1 VSEDEEI
8 ANSVRAHGWHAIS
21 VSDHPPEF
29 LYTCGLMTT
38 FRHSEA
44 IIFGLPRRSAYAV
57 LAAMVDDIRRGRTF
71 ASPGRYDGVLTD
83 FPIAVRL
90 VHPSQAEMYL
100 GYAMGH
106 CRYMG
111 NAGGLV
117 AVQVFWPDK
126 AGRFPFEVGCD
137 QDVLNSQPRLDLPAT
152 LSELRA
158 HRRLIG
164 DLE

>member
-8 ANSVRAHGWHAIS
+8 AQSVRAHGWHAIA
-21 VSDHPPEF
+21 VTDHPPEF
-29 LYTCGLMTT
+29 VYTCGLMTT
-38 FRHSEA
+38 FQHPEA
-44 IIFGLPRRSAYAV
+44 IILGLRGRPAYSV

-71 ASPGRYDGVLTD
+71 ESPGRYEGVLVD
-83 FPIAVRL
+83 FPIAIRR
-90 VHPSQAEMYL
+90 VHPSQHELYL

-126 AGRFPFEVGCD
+126 ASRFPFDVGCD
-137 QDVLNSQPRLDLPAT
+137 QDVMNLQPRLDLAVTP
-152 LSELRA
+152 SELRA

-164 DLE
+164 DLD